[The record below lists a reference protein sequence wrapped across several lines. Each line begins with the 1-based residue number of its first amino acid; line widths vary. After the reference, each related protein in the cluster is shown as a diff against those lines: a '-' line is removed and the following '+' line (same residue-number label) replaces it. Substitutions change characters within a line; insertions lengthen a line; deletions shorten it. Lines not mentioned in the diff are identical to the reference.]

1 MSNDYLIINDH
12 KQFLMINDFKQFL
25 MIINNL
31 K

>member
-25 MIINNL
+25 MIKNNL